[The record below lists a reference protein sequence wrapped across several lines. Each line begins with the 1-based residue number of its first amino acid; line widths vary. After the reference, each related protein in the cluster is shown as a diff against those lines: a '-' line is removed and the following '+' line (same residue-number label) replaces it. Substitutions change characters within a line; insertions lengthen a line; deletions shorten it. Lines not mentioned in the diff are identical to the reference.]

1 MMGCSLVF
9 GCFNGCTVSRSTP
22 IITIA
27 VDQNPHFGSLGE
39 LMLNFVL
46 AFQESVQLVFEI

>member
-1 MMGCSLVF
+1 MMGCSSVF
-9 GCFNGCTVSRSTP
+9 GCFNLYTVSSSTA